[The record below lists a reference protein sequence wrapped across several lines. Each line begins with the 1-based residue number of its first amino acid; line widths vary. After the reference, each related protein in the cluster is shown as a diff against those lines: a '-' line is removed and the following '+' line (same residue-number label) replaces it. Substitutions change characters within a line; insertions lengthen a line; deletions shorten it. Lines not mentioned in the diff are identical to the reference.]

1 LNLKD
6 YVLNYLNTERNSLER
21 QINRYQKIKND
32 ELLDSEGKKELLDRM
47 VEFDR
52 QHSNSYFLNLK
63 YDFIQ
68 SRTALMHDAIRG
80 HMPEFLPGSKALKK
94 YGESRSILKQ
104 IENQVTS
111 YMSKSFSSKMN
122 DMVEVSIQE
131 EVLVEELDAD
141 GKTITVPRM
150 ETKTVMKNA
159 ALEELDQ
166 IITLANTL
174 EYNYCFAYDRP

>member
-1 LNLKD
+1 MNLKD

-21 QINRYQKIKND
+21 QINRFQKIKND

-52 QHSNSYFLNLK
+52 QHSYSYFLNLK

-104 IENQVTS
+104 IEDQITE
-111 YMSKSFSSKMN
+111 YMSKAFSSKMN

-141 GKTITVPRM
+141 GKTFTVPRM
-150 ETKTVMKNA
+150 ETKIIMKNA
-159 ALEELDQ
+159 ALEALDQ
-166 IITLANTL
+166 IITLADTL
-174 EYNYCFAYDRP
+174 EYDYCFAYDRP